1 MSKILNRKS
10 GNENQNIFIGLE
22 CNECRDEYEETLM
35 NQRKM
40 FDEEIEE
47 LVSQHNKT
55 TEKLKKMHNDEKS
68 KLEQQLHHLKES
80 GPGEILGGT
89 IKDAARC
96 IEQCRTYLVDFLKI
110 CTYSRFIVLLLIFS
124 HQSIFQ
130 SATVGPPVHQYLIH
144 LHHIQLQ
151 DLHHSQLICHVSH
164 QQVLLKLFWLL

>member
-10 GNENQNIFIGLE
+10 GNENQNIFIRLE
-22 CNECRDEYEETLM
+22 FDKSRDEYEETLM

-55 TEKLKKMHNDEKS
+55 TEKLKKMHSDEKS
-68 KLEQQLHHLKES
+68 KLEQQLHHLKEA

-96 IEQCRTYLVDFLKI
+96 IEQCRTYLVDF
-110 CTYSRFIVLLLIFS
+110 
-124 HQSIFQ
+124 
-130 SATVGPPVHQYLIH
+130 
-144 LHHIQLQ
+144 
-151 DLHHSQLICHVSH
+151 
-164 QQVLLKLFWLL
+164 